1 MHGLG
6 TQIVFY
12 ELGMYSNVQ
21 RFFNCHITD
30 VVETFIK
37 RNMEFAWLIDDA
49 EAYSRP
55 IYL

>member
-12 ELGMYSNVQ
+12 ELGMYSNVP
-21 RFFNCHITD
+21 RLFNYHVTV

-37 RNMEFAWLIDDA
+37 RNM
-49 EAYSRP
+49 
-55 IYL
+55 